1 MNSPNDNGNGDN
13 GGRDNGGRDNVPIFT
28 VAEISQAVKRTVE
41 GAFQR
46 VRVRGEISRPSFP
59 SSGHCYFRLKDEN
72 AVLDSVV
79 WRGVLG
85 RLKLRPEDG
94 LEVIAS
100 GRLTTY
106 AGKSSYQIIVDS
118 LELAGEGALLK
129 LLEERRKKLAAE
141 GLFAEERKRPLPYLP
156 EVIGVVTSP
165 TGSVIRDILH
175 RLADRFPRRVLV
187 WPVAVQGEQA
197 APQVAEAIRGFNA
210 LPKTGPVPRPDVLI
224 VARGGGSL
232 EDLWAFNEEE
242 VVRAAA
248 DSTIPLISAV
258 GHETDTTLID
268 FAADRRAPTP
278 SAAAEIAVPVKSE
291 LTNLVLDLSRRL
303 ASAGYRGLEERRT
316 RVEGLAR
323 GLPDPQRMLQEMSQR
338 LDDRAERLT
347 LGVSRFLRQEAEKVE
362 SLGWRLPRPEQQLGL
377 ARERLDATADRLVR
391 SGARNLE
398 SRREQ
403 YLRVDAERR
412 LDQGIANVRRDTR
425 RQLDQLGRLLDS
437 YSYHK
442 TLERGFAVVRDAD
455 GQGVLTR
462 KGEVQAGQS
471 LDIEFADGHAAAVA
485 AGGAAQPKGKAGG
498 NPGGSPGGSG
508 GKARA
513 GKTDGKQGSLL

>member
-1 MNSPNDNGNGDN
+1 MTESPNDLSSPASPAES
-13 GGRDNGGRDNVPIFT
+13 GGRDNVPIFT

-41 GAFQR
+41 GAFGR

-59 SSGHCYFRLKDEN
+59 SSGHCYFRLKDES
-72 AVLDSVV
+72 AVLDAVV
-79 WRGVLG
+79 FRGVRS
-85 RLKLRPEDG
+85 RLKLQPEDG

-106 AGKSSYQIIVDS
+106 AGKSTYQIIVES

-175 RLADRFPRRVLV
+175 RLAERFPRRVLV

-197 APQVAEAIRGFNA
+197 APQIAAAIEGFNA
-210 LPKTGPVPRPDVLI
+210 LPREGPVPRPDVLI

-232 EDLWAFNEEE
+232 EDLWAFNEEV

-248 DSTIPLISAV
+248 ASDIPLISAV

-291 LTNLVLDLSRRL
+291 LTSLVLDLTRRL
-303 ASAGYRGLEERRT
+303 AGAGYRGIEARRT
-316 RVEGLAR
+316 QVEGLAR
-323 GLPDPQRMLQEMSQR
+323 GLPDPQRLLQEKAQR
-338 LDDRAERLT
+338 LDDTGERLT
-347 LGVSRFLRQEAEKVE
+347 LGIERFLRQEQEKVAG
-362 SLGWRLPRPEQQLGL
+362 LGWRLPHPRQQLAL
-377 ARERLDATADRLVR
+377 ARERLSALADNLARQARRQVERQQEALLRL
-391 SGARNLE
+391 
-398 SRREQ
+398 
-403 YLRVDAERR
+403 DAERR
-412 LDQGIANVRRDTR
+412 LSQGLRVSQREAR
-425 RQLDQLGRLLDS
+425 RQLDSLARLLDS
-437 YSYHK
+437 YSYQK
-442 TLERGFAVVRDAD
+442 TLERGFAVVRQDTAD
-455 GQGVLTR
+455 GPVLTR
-462 KGEVQAGQS
+462 KARVETGHA
-471 LDIEFADGHAAAVA
+471 LDIEFADGHLHAVA
-485 AGGAAQPKGKAGG
+485 
-498 NPGGSPGGSG
+498 GGSPSG
-508 GKARA
+508 GGPSGRRRPRAAATSKAQR
-513 GKTDGKQGSLL
+513 SLF